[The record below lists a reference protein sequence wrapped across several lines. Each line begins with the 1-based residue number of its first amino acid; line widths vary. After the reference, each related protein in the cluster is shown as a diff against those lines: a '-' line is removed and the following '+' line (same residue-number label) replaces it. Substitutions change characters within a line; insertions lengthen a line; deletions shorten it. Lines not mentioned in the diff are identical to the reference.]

1 MSSAPTRR
9 RWILITGFAM
19 VAFFIALAII
29 ERSLPA
35 GTRGII
41 DFEFVRTSARAA
53 RFLSEWGSDGR
64 DAVRLSLWVDYGFM
78 VSYGAFF
85 TLTGLATRDFA
96 RDRGMRKLAAAGRVV
111 PWCAA
116 AAALFDAAENAFLL
130 LILGGHGGSAAPALA
145 SACASV
151 KFALF
156 AAAIGYVLWGLVCRL
171 TSAPSTLRVI
181 SSSRI
186 RKER

>member
-9 RWILITGFAM
+9 QWTLVSGVAM
-19 VAFFIALAII
+19 VAFFVALAII

-35 GTRGII
+35 DTPGII
-41 DFEFVRTSARAA
+41 EFEFVRTSARAA
-53 RFLSEWGSDGR
+53 RFLSEWGPDGR
-64 DAVRLSLWVDYGFM
+64 DTARLSLWVDYGFM

-111 PWCAA
+111 PWFAA

-151 KFALF
+151 KLVLIVL
-156 AAAIGYVLWGLVCRL
+156 AIAYVLWGLIGRL
-171 TSAPSTLRVI
+171 TSGPSALRVS